1 MNEQRWKT
9 LLLILGAPVWLP
21 LIIAV
26 AATAVSLIVALYV
39 TLFCLVISLFA
50 LEVSLAAGGF
60 GTILF
65 ALLNLTASSNP
76 SLVCLL
82 FAGALVCIGLSIIL
96 FYPSVLAVKG
106 TARLVTNISSGIKSL
121 IFRKEERI

>member
-1 MNEQRWKT
+1 MNKERWKT

-21 LIIAV
+21 LIIAA
-26 AATAVSLIVALYV
+26 AATAVSLIVSFYV

-50 LEVSLAAGGF
+50 LEISLAASGLGSIF
-60 GTILF
+60 I

-82 FAGALVCIGLSIIL
+82 FAGALVCIGLSLLL

-106 TARLVTNISSGIKSL
+106 VAKLVTKISLSIKSL
-121 IFRKEERI
+121 MIRKEA